1 MVRRMAKI
9 VVGVDGSPES
19 HAALAWALEEARLRG
34 VTMHVVHAWL
44 MPIAFAGGA
53 PPFML
58 PEAQDEL
65 RQDAERALAAALVEV
80 GGANSEVPIER
91 SVVEGP
97 AARVLLR
104 ATADADLLVLG
115 SRGRGGFAGLLLGSV
130 SQQCAHHA
138 PCPLVIVPRAR

>member
-1 MVRRMAKI
+1 MAKI

-34 VTMHVVHAWL
+34 EPVHAVHAWL

-53 PPFML
+53 PPFVL
-58 PEAQDEL
+58 PEAHHEL
-65 RQDAERALAAALVEV
+65 RQEGQRVLDEALAEV
-80 GGANSEVPIER
+80 AGGADPGVPVER

-97 AARVLLR
+97 AAQVLLR
-104 ATADADLLVLG
+104 AAAGADLLVLG

-138 PCPLVIVPRAR
+138 TCQVVIVRGQA

>member
-1 MVRRMAKI
+1 MAKI

-19 HAALAWALEEARLRG
+19 HAALAWALEEARLRREP
-34 VTMHVVHAWL
+34 VHAVHAWL

-53 PPFML
+53 PPFVL
-58 PEAQDEL
+58 PEAHHEL
-65 RQDAERALAAALVEV
+65 RQEGERVLDEALAEV
-80 GGANSEVPIER
+80 AGGADPGVPVER

-97 AARVLLR
+97 AAQVLLR
-104 ATADADLLVLG
+104 AAAGADLLVLG

-138 PCPLVIVPRAR
+138 PCPLVIVRRPRQ